1 MGCNCKSNAID
12 VSNKDNKI
20 DILGFGLKIIAFL
33 IALLLLPIIMVAIIW
48 IMFNTLVLTKETDL
62 KPLLKK
68 LGEKFSDNYDDD
80 DDDDDMEVF
89 MNNDVITMN
98 VEDIT
103 NK

>member
-1 MGCNCKSNAID
+1 MGCNCKTNVTH
-12 VSNKDNKI
+12 VSNKENKI
-20 DILGFGLKIIAFL
+20 DVLGFGLKIIAFL
-33 IALLLLPIIMVAIIW
+33 LGLVLLPIIMVVIVW
-48 IMFNTLVLTKETDL
+48 FMFNTLVLNKETDL

-80 DDDDDMEVF
+80 DDDDEIEVF
-89 MNNDVITMN
+89 MNNDVISMN